1 MIFSRNKNFKRPQ
14 FLTGLTYRKVIYIF
28 GNGMEFVEAFLKKP
42 IITDPS
48 FKNGGRLKFFILVG
62 LFKSYELLKDEFFQ
76 EIKTLNARRF

>member
-1 MIFSRNKNFKRPQ
+1 
-14 FLTGLTYRKVIYIF
+14 
-28 GNGMEFVEAFLKKP
+28 MEFVEAFLKKP

-76 EIKTLNARRF
+76 EIKTLNARRFWLGWHTEKLFTFLEMAWNL